1 MMGANITNAISQK
14 FADISD
20 KITAMYGELKASIN
34 EKISKFTNNLKKK
47 LKSLFFVFGAEETD
61 DEDKKI
67 EEAKRAFELKTFSR
81 VHLRETEFKNLSIM
95 QMHF

>member
-1 MMGANITNAISQK
+1 
-14 FADISD
+14 
-20 KITAMYGELKASIN
+20 MYGELKASIN

-67 EEAKRAFELKTFSR
+67 EEAKRAFELKTFI
-81 VHLRETEFKNLSIM
+81 HKLFGKTENLNEKEIKKDDTSD
-95 QMHF
+95 